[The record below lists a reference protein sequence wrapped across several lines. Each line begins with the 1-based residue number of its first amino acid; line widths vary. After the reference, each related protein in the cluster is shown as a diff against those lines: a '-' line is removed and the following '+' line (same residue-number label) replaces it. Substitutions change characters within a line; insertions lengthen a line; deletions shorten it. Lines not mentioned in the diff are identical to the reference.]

1 MDYKIRIVRYLYYFS
16 LIGLLILY
24 LFPGSIIGYF
34 LYGDFSRQL
43 DIISNPIGKSISD
56 MIPPNLMGTSINHAL
71 AFFYLSITGL
81 ISYMRGSGFKKTLIF
96 LITLSLVSELSHL
109 IVPNRSF
116 QSLDLFANLLGTL
129 LAIVIIFFYKRLKN
143 GKI

>member
-1 MDYKIRIVRYLYYFS
+1 MDYKIRLIRYLYYFS

-24 LFPGSIIGYF
+24 LFPGSLLGYF
-34 LYGDFSRQL
+34 FYDDFERQP
-43 DIISNPIGKSISD
+43 DFIPNPI
-56 MIPPNLMGTSINHAL
+56 GTSINHSL
-71 AFFYLSITGL
+71 AFFYLSILGL
-81 ISYMRGSGFKKTLIF
+81 VSYKTSFNQTAIF
-96 LITLSLVSELSHL
+96 LSVLSIVLELSHL
-109 IVPNRSF
+109 IIPNRSF